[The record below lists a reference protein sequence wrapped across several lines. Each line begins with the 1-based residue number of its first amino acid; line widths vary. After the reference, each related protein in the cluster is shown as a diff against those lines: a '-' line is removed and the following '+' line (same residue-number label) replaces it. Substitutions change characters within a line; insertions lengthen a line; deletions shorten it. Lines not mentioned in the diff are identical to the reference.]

1 VLIKS
6 LFLNV
11 FFMFLV
17 RCNYLTYFYSK
28 CWLVLMFP
36 LNICIIEYYGFVV
49 LKVLALRRPFLH
61 KVLDHEDEFFSLL
74 MLVLETHSLR
84 TTGLISSFYGLAVSL
99 IIPFA
104 FFYIN
109 KFNCILTLTL
119 AYVVA
124 IVTTK

>member
-1 VLIKS
+1 MHVP
-6 LFLNV
+6 
-11 FFMFLV
+11 
-17 RCNYLTYFYSK
+17 RCNYLTSFYSK
-28 CWLVLMFP
+28 DLLVLMFP
-36 LNICIIEYYGFVV
+36 IEYCGFVV

-84 TTGLISSFYGLAVSL
+84 ITGLISSFYGLAVSL

-109 KFNCILTLTL
+109 KFNCIRALTLTC
-119 AYVVA
+119 YVLCELGNLLNP
-124 IVTTK
+124 IVCPSLD